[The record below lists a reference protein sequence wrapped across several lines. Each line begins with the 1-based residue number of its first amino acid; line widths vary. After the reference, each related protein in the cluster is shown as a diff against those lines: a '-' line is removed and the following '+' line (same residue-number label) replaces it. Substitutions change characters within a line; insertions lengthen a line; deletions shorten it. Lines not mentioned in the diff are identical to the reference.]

1 MAYSSI
7 QGDWI
12 YRSYVNT
19 LKEVGDDPQ
28 AALSLIFG
36 EGQMTLTVKR
46 ENLLI
51 GVLDF
56 GQGAAMDLY
65 GEIVDG
71 SGVQPDIL
79 IITGT
84 GRTGTSTDKW
94 VYQYKGYV
102 VPPWA
107 EGVDQV
113 PAIVGTVIRTIPHG
127 TGAAGVVA
135 SFVMLQKK
143 PAKRQA

>member
-12 YRSYVNT
+12 YRSYVNN

-51 GVLDF
+51 GVLDL

-65 GEIVDG
+65 G
-71 SGVQPDIL
+71 
-79 IITGT
+79 
-84 GRTGTSTDKW
+84 
-94 VYQYKGYV
+94 
-102 VPPWA
+102 
-107 EGVDQV
+107 
-113 PAIVGTVIRTIPHG
+113 
-127 TGAAGVVA
+127 
-135 SFVMLQKK
+135 
-143 PAKRQA
+143 